1 MLPPAGVF
9 RVLGTAGHAEIHVL
23 IPFLSNAGMDEC
35 ARCDVAGKPGKRGGK
50 DGMWWCHDCIN
61 KHDMK
66 QCCVCGTFR
75 DKDDEAATLE
85 HGEFFCETCYV
96 DQQSGL

>member
-75 DKDDEAATLE
+75 DKDDESATLE
-85 HGEFFCETCYV
+85 HSEFFCETCYV